1 VSVQWSQVTCHCTR
15 PSIGRF
21 QCTYPMNKKRTPCK
35 FSIYVYYPSIILARI
50 STFRYLLICS
60 PDSKYLGIVIIP
72 QLIEVACGTVLSSH
86 CSNKVANEYSL
97 SLSLSL
103 SLRPYRLSLSLC
115 VRTGRSCVGRHHQH
129 QQLRRQMSD

>member
-1 VSVQWSQVTCHCTR
+1 
-15 PSIGRF
+15 
-21 QCTYPMNKKRTPCK
+21 MNKKRTPCK

-103 SLRPYRLSLSLC
+103 CVRTVSLSLSASVPAEAVWVVITSTNNSDDKCQINHFNLFLSIPC
-115 VRTGRSCVGRHHQH
+115 VLLYVG
-129 QQLRRQMSD
+129 LLWG